1 MLMKKYLFGEV
12 AKERYLTCKQK
23 QLFQT
28 ISIKIQLPLFWD
40 QHSVV
45 PLPVLNDQYLAGNW
59 CASKYEQSQKR
70 QSRHMVTIGHRDQ
83 TGVKILGLG
92 SEHK

>member
-1 MLMKKYLFGEV
+1 M
-12 AKERYLTCKQK
+12 
-23 QLFQT
+23 
-28 ISIKIQLPLFWD
+28 
-40 QHSVV
+40 V

-59 CASKYEQSQKR
+59 RASKYEQSQKR

-92 SEHK
+92 SQHK

>member
-1 MLMKKYLFGEV
+1 MKKYLFGEV
-12 AKERYLTCKQK
+12 AKECYITCQQK
-23 QLFQT
+23 QLSQT
-28 ISIKIQLPLFWD
+28 ISINLQLPLFSD
-40 QHSVV
+40 HHFVV

-59 CASKYEQSQKR
+59 HASKYEQSQKR